1 MMNTQPIPPRFLIGG
16 NAETLYA
23 KALQRTAPNY
33 RRELIR
39 DSFGE
44 DDVAYDFV
52 DVADEQAPC
61 VVLLHG
67 LEGSSRSHYAVEL
80 MYAVQQ
86 IGWHGV
92 VAHFRSCG
100 GVPAKRL
107 YHSGD
112 TREVAHMLDVLAKR
126 YAKIYVVGVSLG
138 GNVLAKYLGEQGDL
152 AIPCAAATVSAPFDL
167 MASSRALESGLPRR
181 LYTPYFLHT
190 LLHKVPPTTQ
200 KFRSLAEFDDAF
212 TAPLNGFIDK
222 DDYYLRASSKPYLRD
237 ITIPTLLI
245 NAKNDPFVPQRSLPN
260 VSDVS
265 GSVQLLQPEHGGHVA
280 FVSGSGRGHLRWL
293 PETLLSWFKRQQK

>member
-92 VAHFRSCG
+92 VAHFLSFWQNGMPKYMLLACLW
-100 GVPAKRL
+100 VEMCWQNIWVSKVIWLYLAQQRL
-107 YHSGD
+107 
-112 TREVAHMLDVLAKR
+112 
-126 YAKIYVVGVSLG
+126 
-138 GNVLAKYLGEQGDL
+138 
-152 AIPCAAATVSAPFDL
+152 
-167 MASSRALESGLPRR
+167 
-181 LYTPYFLHT
+181 FLH
-190 LLHKVPPTTQ
+190 
-200 KFRSLAEFDDAF
+200 R
-212 TAPLNGFIDK
+212 
-222 DDYYLRASSKPYLRD
+222 
-237 ITIPTLLI
+237 LI
-245 NAKNDPFVPQRSLPN
+245 
-260 VSDVS
+260 
-265 GSVQLLQPEHGGHVA
+265 
-280 FVSGSGRGHLRWL
+280 
-293 PETLLSWFKRQQK
+293 

>member
-112 TREVAHMLDVLAKR
+112 TREVAHMLDVLPK
-126 YAKIYVVGVSLG
+126 YTLLVCLWVEMCWQNIWVSKVIWLY
-138 GNVLAKYLGEQGDL
+138 LAQQ
-152 AIPCAAATVSAPFDL
+152 
-167 MASSRALESGLPRR
+167 R
-181 LYTPYFLHT
+181 LFLH
-190 LLHKVPPTTQ
+190 
-200 KFRSLAEFDDAF
+200 R
-212 TAPLNGFIDK
+212 
-222 DDYYLRASSKPYLRD
+222 
-237 ITIPTLLI
+237 LI
-245 NAKNDPFVPQRSLPN
+245 
-260 VSDVS
+260 
-265 GSVQLLQPEHGGHVA
+265 
-280 FVSGSGRGHLRWL
+280 
-293 PETLLSWFKRQQK
+293 